1 MANRVQRGWE
11 LTKQS
16 LAVLKAN
23 KRILIFP
30 LISTI
35 GYTVLL
41 SLIAKP
47 LWHVERSYLIS
58 AHQSTLKTVLGIMT
72 LLTALF
78 LCNLIM
84 IYCNSALIAT
94 MANYFKTK
102 KLSLTYGLKAAKNCF
117 PKIIMWTLFNTTIGF
132 ILRTFQSRLGQ
143 VTTIASL
150 LLGIAWTI
158 VSYFVVPILV
168 LENVGSMQAIKQSA
182 HALHKTWG
190 RSLVSSIGLRLIPFA
205 IRLIGLIPIAIALY
219 IGGATTLLI
228 GFITA
233 AILLVLLTIISS
245 AASNILRAALYLYA
259 TDNNI
264 ALPYNTETIKNA
276 FRTRK
281 KA

>member
-84 IYCNSALIAT
+84 IYCNC
-94 MANYFKTK
+94 N
-102 KLSLTYGLKAAKNCF
+102 
-117 PKIIMWTLFNTTIGF
+117 
-132 ILRTFQSRLGQ
+132 
-143 VTTIASL
+143 
-150 LLGIAWTI
+150 
-158 VSYFVVPILV
+158 
-168 LENVGSMQAIKQSA
+168 
-182 HALHKTWG
+182 
-190 RSLVSSIGLRLIPFA
+190 
-205 IRLIGLIPIAIALY
+205 
-219 IGGATTLLI
+219 
-228 GFITA
+228 
-233 AILLVLLTIISS
+233 
-245 AASNILRAALYLYA
+245 
-259 TDNNI
+259 
-264 ALPYNTETIKNA
+264 
-276 FRTRK
+276 
-281 KA
+281 